1 MVYDSIKNLI
11 FFDTETTSLK
21 DGEILQIAWG
31 EVKATGTYIHERYF
45 KPMGKIDIEA
55 MAVHHI
61 TEEMVKDN
69 MPFMTEEFKFLEG
82 KIAVAH
88 NAEFDIEVMKRHEIN
103 ITKHICTYKVV
114 ANLFDLPQYKLQYLR
129 YLWDLQVSGAVAH
142 NATGDVEVLIKVF
155 NSLMEY
161 AKNKFGWDDE
171 KVINEFV
178 EISKRP
184 LLIRRFTFGKYKG
197 RELLEIAKL
206 DRGYLEWMLGQNDMS
221 SDLKEN
227 IRLIL

>member
-1 MVYDSIKNLI
+1 MEMPN
-11 FFDTETTSLK
+11 ET
-21 DGEILQIAWG
+21 
-31 EVKATGTYIHERYF
+31 
-45 KPMGKIDIEA
+45 
-55 MAVHHI
+55 
-61 TEEMVKDN
+61 
-69 MPFMTEEFKFLEG
+69 
-82 KIAVAH
+82 
-88 NAEFDIEVMKRHEIN
+88 
-103 ITKHICTYKVV
+103 
-114 ANLFDLPQYKLQYLR
+114 NLFDLPQYKLQYLR

-197 RELLEIAKL
+197 RELLDIAKL

-227 IRLIL
+227 IRFIL